1 MSKTLTKESEVKEGI
16 IVLHYTLAALSE
28 KYDVSIPKR
37 LDINKNL
44 IVKTRNKISNP
55 TPLSIINNL
64 ESYLGYDESLSQDH
78 DIVETKYILKVKYAE
93 CDYLKKNKSSKN

>member
-28 KYDVSIPKR
+28 KYDVSIPK
-37 LDINKNL
+37 
-44 IVKTRNKISNP
+44 KIRKQMQQ
-55 TPLSIINNL
+55 LINNL

>member
-1 MSKTLTKESEVKEGI
+1 MSKTITKESEVKEGI

-28 KYDVSIPKR
+28 KYDVSIPK
-37 LDINKNL
+37 
-44 IVKTRNKISNP
+44 KIRKQMQQ
-55 TPLSIINNL
+55 LINNL